1 MRKIVMAYPLV
12 TRKMRK
18 AVQKVL
24 KSRWIGQ
31 AEKVDEFEKL
41 LESKFGGHSVAVNS
55 GTSALELAYDLIGLK
70 KGDEVIT
77 TPLTCTAT
85 NIPLI
90 RRGCKLVFVDVNP
103 STLCIDDRSIRE
115 RLTKRTKAVVI
126 VNLGGIKAD
135 IGKMPVPVVAD
146 SCQALGVNNGDYVA
160 YSFQAI
166 KHITTGDG
174 GALICKD
181 KKEAEKAK
189 LRRWFGIDRTK
200 KISNNWQPYKNR
212 AILFDIEYPGYK
224 YHMNDIAA
232 SMGIEAL
239 KDWDK
244 ILEHRKKIFEIY
256 QDTGIQMIDG
266 KVNTYWLA
274 GVLVEDRDS
283 FCQYLNERGIE
294 TNVMHVRNDVYKIFK
309 PYRTK
314 LPNMDWVDERYIYIP
329 CHNKM
334 SLRDA
339 RYVAKTIENWLW
351 RFRGTS
357 QPLFGAYKGLK
368 DYWCS
373 RSRG

>member
-1 MRKIVMAYPLV
+1 MERKEIVMAHPCV
-12 TRKMRK
+12 PKSAIK
-18 AVQKVL
+18 KVSNVL
-24 KSRWIGQ
+24 RSRWIGQ
-31 AEKVDEFEKL
+31 ATLVDSFEKQ
-41 LESKFGGHSVAVNS
+41 LEKRFGYNAVTTNS

-90 RRGCKLVFVDVNP
+90 RRGCKLVFADINP
-103 STLCIDDRSIRE
+103 RTLCVDRRSVTARIS
-115 RLTKRTKAVVI
+115 KRTKAVVI
-126 VNLGGIKAD
+126 VNLAGIKAE

-146 SCQALGVNNGDYVA
+146 SCQALGINNGDYVA

-174 GALICKD
+174 GALMCRRKKD
-181 KKEAEKAK
+181 AKEAK

-224 YHMNDIAA
+224 FHMNDSAA
-232 SMGIEAL
+232 AMGIEGL
-239 KDWDK
+239 KEWNK
-244 ILEHRKKIFEIY
+244 ILGHRKKIFEIY
-256 QDTGIQMIDG
+256 KEAVEDIDGIEMIDG
-266 KVNTYWLA
+266 KTNTYWLT

-283 FCQYLNERGIE
+283 FCEYINKRGIE

-309 PYRTK
+309 PFRIK

-334 SLRDA
+334 TLKDA
-339 RYVAKTIENWLW
+339 EYIAKTIKNWG
-351 RFRGTS
+351 RM
-357 QPLFGAYKGLK
+357 FGSVGGALP
-368 DYWCS
+368 
-373 RSRG
+373 RVFM